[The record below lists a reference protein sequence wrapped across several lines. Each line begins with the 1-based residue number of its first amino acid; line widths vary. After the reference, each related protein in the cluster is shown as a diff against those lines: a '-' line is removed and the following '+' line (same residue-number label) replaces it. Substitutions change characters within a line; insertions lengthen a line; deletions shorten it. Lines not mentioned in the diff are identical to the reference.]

1 MSQQQI
7 KSKIIEYYRNIL
19 CREPDKDGLDLYLKM
34 ANSGT
39 SLEKIRE
46 LFLESDEYSFLKST
60 KFLKH
65 APSFKTSFS
74 DDEVKKMLD
83 SVDGWYHYFKIGNTE
98 NTNTITSLNYQMW
111 ISQIIPTDLSGK
123 TVLDIGAND
132 GFYSFLCESR
142 GAERIFAMDTNNRE
156 LNDACLEK
164 FKEFIG
170 KRGGEERTL
179 GNDVVGQPIFKNV
192 GSTERFQILKKILN
206 SKVDYELM
214 SVYDLDSIK
223 ETFDIGLFFGVY
235 YHLEN
240 PVLALQKIFPKIN
253 DSLFLSG
260 HIVETGEPKM
270 YENLSYWNNWSFLP
284 HLVSSDH
291 PREQSPRWIASS
303 DYLLRIGEKIGF
315 KKCVLLDTLDMKS
328 DVRHTFVTGKEYDE
342 TIETQGVGKD
352 KDTQDEFIEIKRESK
367 VGLFKFSK

>member
-98 NTNTITSLNYQMW
+98 NTNTMTSLNYQMW
-111 ISQIIPTDLSGK
+111 ASQIIPTDLSGK
-123 TVLDIGAND
+123 SVLDIGAND

-142 GAERIFAMDTNNRE
+142 GAERIFAMDNNQRE
-156 LNDACLEK
+156 PSEAFWQK
-164 FKEFIG
+164 IKEFIG
-170 KRGGEERTL
+170 KRGGEKRAM
-179 GNDVVGQPIFKNV
+179 GNDVTWPPKEPIFKNT

-270 YENLSYWNNWSFLP
+270 YENLSYWTRF
-284 HLVSSDH
+284 SDIN
-291 PREQSPRWIASS
+291 REQSPRWIASS
-303 DYLLRIGEKIGF
+303 EYLLRIGEKIGF